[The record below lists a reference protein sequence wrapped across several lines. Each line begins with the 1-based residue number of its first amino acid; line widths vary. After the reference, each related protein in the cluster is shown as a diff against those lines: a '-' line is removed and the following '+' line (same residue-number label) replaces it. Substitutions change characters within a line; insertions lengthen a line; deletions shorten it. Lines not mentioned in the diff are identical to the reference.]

1 MMASVDINKLIEQ
14 LESLASS
21 PPQDP
26 ETQLRLYNATQ
37 KVNLAVEAPLDTMY
51 RVIYSPML
59 LSSAQ
64 TATYMKIFITL
75 AEKSAPCTAAE
86 LAKPTNAD
94 VVFTARILRFL
105 ASHGLISEVSE
116 DTFEANRLTKTLSV
130 NGYRAGMNQ
139 TYHIIAPAVIKAPE
153 FFKDTS
159 FQNPDNVVK
168 TPFQIANNTDRPAFE
183 WAHQHRPDLIADF
196 GLWMTAL
203 RGRNTWLDALD
214 FETLLESDGSNGA
227 VINANTPV
235 FVDVGG
241 GIGSQCALFKSRLP
255 HIPGRVILQDL
266 PVVIQHALPTEGVE
280 NTAHDFWGE
289 QPIKGASAYYLR
301 TVLHDYPDQ
310 KCLTILENVVAAMGP
325 NSFILIDDIIV
336 PDTGAHPRTTEMDYI
351 MMTTLAAMER
361 TRKQWDDLL
370 SAAGL
375 EVVQRVTY
383 LEDTAES
390 IQVVVPKG
398 RKET

>member
-1 MMASVDINKLIEQ
+1 MACEDINKLIEQ

-21 PPQDP
+21 PPKDP
-26 ETQLRLYNATQ
+26 KLQQRLYDAAQ
-37 KVNLAVEAPLDTMY
+37 KLSLAVEAPLDTVY

-64 TATYMKIFITL
+64 TATYLKIFSTL
-75 AEKSAPCTAAE
+75 TDKGIPCTVTE
-86 LAKPTNAD
+86 LAAPTGAD

-105 ASHGLISEVSE
+105 ASHGLVSEVSE
-116 DTFEANRLTKTLSV
+116 DTFEANRLTRTLSV

-139 TYHIIAPAVIKAPE
+139 TFHIIAPAVIKAPD
-153 FFKDTS
+153 FFKDTG

-168 TPFQIANNTDRPAFE
+168 TPFQLVNNTDRPAFE
-183 WAHQHRPDLIADF
+183 WAHQHRPDLVAEF

-203 RGRNTWLDALD
+203 RGRTTWLDVLD
-214 FETLLESDGSNGA
+214 FEALIKANADA
-227 VINANTPV
+227 DVAINADTPV

-241 GIGSQCALFKSRLP
+241 GIGSQCALFKKKLP
-255 HIPGRVILQDL
+255 HLPGRVILQDL
-266 PVVIQHALPTEGVE
+266 PIVIQHALPTDGVE

-289 QPIKGASAYYLR
+289 QPVKGARAYYLR
-301 TVLHDYPDQ
+301 TILHDYPDQ
-310 KCLTILENVVAAMGP
+310 KCLEILKNIVPAMGP
-325 NSFILIDDIIV
+325 HSFIIIDDIII

-375 EVVQRVTY
+375 EVINRVTY
-383 LEDTAES
+383 LDDTAES
-390 IQVVVPKG
+390 IQVVVPRGSVKA
-398 RKET
+398 